1 MDDAED
7 LSRQIVSKA
16 DENQIN
22 PVGSDANAPRM
33 KGKYSKERNV
43 TMMGI
48 ATVLTWGK
56 FLELVLSRLLL

>member
-33 KGKYSKERNV
+33 KVKYSKERNV

-48 ATVLTWGK
+48 ATVLT
-56 FLELVLSRLLL
+56 